1 MDAVFEIR
9 TERFAATAPRGGVN
23 DNIGG
28 DELAIWLSAQ
38 LREAGLSAVDPW
50 PEDHGWDFAVRHD
63 GGVYLVVC
71 SCEFDEGPK
80 PATDF
85 LVQVS
90 LQRSFM
96 DKLLGRRKLEA
107 VSDPVMTAVR
117 EILNAQSDMK
127 VFDQAKESSAG

>member
-1 MDAVFEIR
+1 MDAVFEVR
-9 TERFAATAPRGGVN
+9 TERFTGTAPRDGVN
-23 DNIGG
+23 ENIGG
-28 DELAIWLSAQ
+28 DELAIWLSSQ

-63 GGVYLVVC
+63 GGVYLIVC
-71 SCEFDEGPK
+71 SCEFDEGSK

-96 DKLLGRRKLEA
+96 DKLLGRRKLDA
-107 VSDPVMTAVR
+107 ASDPVMTAVR

-127 VFDQAKESSAG
+127 VFDQAKESSTG

>member
-9 TERFAATAPRGGVN
+9 TDRFTGTAPRDGVN
-23 DNIGG
+23 ENIGG
-28 DELAIWLSAQ
+28 DELASWLSAQ

-63 GGVYLVVC
+63 GGVYLIVC
-71 SCEFDEGPK
+71 SCEFEEGPA

-90 LQRSFM
+90 LERSFM
-96 DKLLGRRKLEA
+96 DKLLGRRKMDA
-107 VSDPVMTAVR
+107 ASDPVVAAVR
-117 EILNAQSDMK
+117 GVLSAQADMK
-127 VFDQAKESSAG
+127 VFDQAKESSAN